1 MTIRL
6 LLVDDHEVVLEGIC
20 NLLADLEDIEVVG
33 CASDGRAAVRMAE
46 ELGPDVVVMDVGLP
60 ELNGMEATRRIT
72 SRLPGIKVIALS
84 MRINTRFVTE
94 MLGAGVTTYL
104 HKSCNI
110 EELIQAIRSV
120 ADHEEPVEHPE
131 VEDEEEAGTPAREA
145 SENPSLSR
153 REVEVLT
160 CLAEGMSTREIASR
174 FDVSISTVETHRRRI
189 MNKLDIHSVA
199 ELTKYAVLQGLTPL
213 ER

>member
-6 LLVDDHEVVLEGIC
+6 LLVDDHEVVLEGIR
-20 NLLADLEDIEVVG
+20 NLLADLDDIEVVG
-33 CASDGRAAVRMAE
+33 SASDGRAAVRMAE
-46 ELGPDVVVMDVGLP
+46 ELTPDVVVMDVGLP

-72 SRLPGIKVIALS
+72 SRVPGIGVIALS
-84 MRINTRFVTE
+84 MRINARFVTE

-110 EELIQAIRSV
+110 EELIQAIRTV
-120 ADHEEPVEHPE
+120 AAGDARAMPVDRDD
-131 VEDEEEAGTPAREA
+131 EDEDSAPPAEAE
-145 SENPSLSR
+145 SPSLSR
-153 REVEVLT
+153 REIEVLT
-160 CLAEGMSTREIASR
+160 SLAEGLGTREIANR
-174 FDVSISTVETHRRRI
+174 FGVSISTVETHRRRI

-199 ELTKYAVLQGLTPL
+199 ELTKYAIRQGLSPL